1 MDPKDAEAYR
11 MAVAG
16 ASALR
21 QYPEGLRI
29 LEAAIAALP
38 SEADA
43 FRAQRCVQALAQSG
57 PEAARSELEKIG
69 RKDTVLADL
78 MAFYIP
84 FYERNYAEAAQMIE
98 NLPTADAWMSFAVA
112 SDTVEQRRA
121 SFQAALAGY
130 EEELAKPSPYPD
142 VLISCALLQAAL
154 GNKAEAIRIA
164 RRGVELYPV
173 NKNAVEGTGLL
184 KILALV
190 YTWTGEEEAALE
202 LLSDLVK
209 MPNALEAT
217 ELALDPGWDNLR
229 DDPRFADLVA
239 ESAKPIE

>member
-1 MDPKDAEAYR
+1 
-11 MAVAG
+11 MA
-16 ASALR
+16 SL
-21 QYPEGLRI
+21 
-29 LEAAIAALP
+29 AI
-38 SEADA
+38 
-43 FRAQRCVQALAQSG
+43 
-57 PEAARSELEKIG
+57 
-69 RKDTVLADL
+69 
-78 MAFYIP
+78 
-84 FYERNYAEAAQMIE
+84 
-98 NLPTADAWMSFAVA
+98 A
-112 SDTVEQRRA
+112 SDTVEQWRA
-121 SFQAALAGY
+121 SFQATLADY
-130 EEELAKPSPYPD
+130 EEELAKPSPHSSA
-142 VLISCALLQAAL
+142 LGNCALLQAAL

-173 NKNAVEGTGLL
+173 NKNALDGTNLL

>member
-1 MDPKDAEAYR
+1 MAGLEAF
-11 MAVAG
+11 
-16 ASALR
+16 ALR
-21 QYPEGLRI
+21 QYPEGRRI

-43 FRAQRCVQALAQSG
+43 FRAQKCWLTLAQSG
-57 PEAARSELEKIG
+57 TEAARSELEKIG
-69 RKDTVLADL
+69 RKDTVSAVL

-84 FYERNYAEAAQMIE
+84 FYERNYAEAAKMME
-98 NLPTADAWMSFAVA
+98 NFPSADAMSYQRACFAVA
-112 SDTVEQRRA
+112 SNTVEQRRA
-121 SFQAALAGY
+121 SFQATLAGS
-130 EEELAKPSPYPD
+130 EEELAKPSPSSGI
-142 VLISCALLQAAL
+142 LGRCALLQAAL

-173 NKNAVEGTGLL
+173 KKNAVEGGGLL
-184 KILALV
+184 KILASV
-190 YTWTGEEEAALE
+190 YTWTGEKEAALE

-217 ELALDPGWDNLR
+217 ELALDPVWDNLR